1 MKRLTFFLS
10 AMLILT
16 SFADMGQETIV
27 NVDLSRRPLNGLSW
41 SWTEY
46 NDTSVRLVANRNGD
60 EFCITNWSAYLVL
73 GGGASGCVYEG
84 LRNGYNEFVFNV
96 DASSMPT
103 NGRYTVQIVGSQGR
117 RSEEW
122 ARGNLRVNLNPAVNY
137 MPTCWMGY
145 QKVARLAALYVT
157 WDDLMTSPSN
167 HQELTNTVVTV
178 ITDVDIGDYVSTV
191 TNPCVCVMK
200 SNVPELP
207 QLSKLAWDGVS
218 NTPRVFWNSSLPAVL
233 LMWDGTLDTAELKI
247 LFDGNNDYTHF
258 APTNVNGDIY
268 FSSCPT
274 NLDKYIKFRMTNVDD
289 DELQEIFLP
298 IDD

>member
-1 MKRLTFFLS
+1 MKRQTFFLA
-10 AMLILT
+10 AMSIMAA
-16 SFADMGQETIV
+16 FADMGQETIV

-96 DASSMPT
+96 DASSLPT
-103 NGRYTVQIVGSQGR
+103 NGRYTVQVVGSQGR

-122 ARGNLRVNLNPAVNY
+122 ARGNLRVNINPAVNY

-167 HQELTNTVVTV
+167 HQELTNTVVAAV
-178 ITDVDIGDYVSTV
+178 GDADVGEYVSTR
-191 TNPCVCVMK
+191 TNPCVRVMK
-200 SNVPELP
+200 SNLPELP
-207 QLSKLAWDGVS
+207 RLSCLAWDGVS
-218 NTPRVFWNSSLPAVL
+218 SDPRVYWNSTLPAVL
-233 LMWDGTLDTAELKI
+233 RLYGDTFENGELEIMKDNGHTDI
-247 LFDGNNDYTHF
+247 Y
-258 APTNVNGDIY
+258 APTNVRGRVF

-274 NLDKYIKFRMTNVDD
+274 NLERYVRFRMAFVDD
-289 DELQEIFLP
+289 DELQEIFIP
-298 IDD
+298 VDD

>member
-1 MKRLTFFLS
+1 MKRLTFFLA
-10 AMLILT
+10 AMSILT
-16 SFADMGQETIV
+16 ACADLGQETIV

-84 LRNGYNEFVFNV
+84 LQSGYNEFVFNV
-96 DASSMPT
+96 DSSSLPT

-122 ARGNLRVNLNPAVNY
+122 ARGNLRVNINPAVNY

-157 WDDLMTSPSN
+157 WDGLMASPSN
-167 HQELTNTVVTV
+167 HQELANSVAAALNE
-178 ITDVDIGDYVSTV
+178 VDIGERVSTC
-191 TNPCVCVMK
+191 TNPCVCVTK
-200 SNVPELP
+200 SNIPELP
-207 QLSKLAWDGVS
+207 LWSYLAWDGVS
-218 NTPRVFWNSSLPAVL
+218 SDPRLYWNSTLPA
-233 LMWDGTLDTAELKI
+233 I
-247 LFDGNNDYTHF
+247 LRPPALGRAALVST
-258 APTNVNGDIY
+258 
-268 FSSCPT
+268 
-274 NLDKYIKFRMTNVDD
+274 
-289 DELQEIFLP
+289 
-298 IDD
+298 